1 MQQFTLFTGCPD
13 GGEGGPMVELLQL
26 ANTDEVYADSFFGVF
41 IESSQGEG
49 GGGRGGS
56 SGGCHDEEQ
65 GLFCEG
71 PCP

>member
-1 MQQFTLFTGCPD
+1 
-13 GGEGGPMVELLQL
+13 MVELLQL